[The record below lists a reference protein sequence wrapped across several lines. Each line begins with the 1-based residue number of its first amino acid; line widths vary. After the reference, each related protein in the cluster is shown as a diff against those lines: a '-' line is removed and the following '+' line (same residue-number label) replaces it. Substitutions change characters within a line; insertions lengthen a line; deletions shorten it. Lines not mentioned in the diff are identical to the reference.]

1 MVESGGF
8 LTSAIDRYRLPLH
21 LPYRNRLTIQPRK
34 EKKVMSDGSWERA
47 AIERLLLAQV
57 AEQRARRR
65 WTIFFRFLWLALLLM
80 GAVMLWNG
88 SSRLAVDPGAS
99 HTAVVRVDGTIDLD
113 GQASAARINHALRMA
128 FDDPRA
134 KGIILHVNS
143 PGGSPVQ
150 AAMIYAEIMRL
161 RAESPDKPVHAVIE
175 EIGASGG
182 YYVAAAAEQIHVNPA
197 SLVGSIGVIMEGF
210 GVSELMGKLGVER
223 RTLASG
229 RDKAFLDP
237 FAPSDPSQIEH
248 AQRLLEDIHAQ
259 FVEAVRQGRGKRLAE
274 DQRLFSGRIWTG
286 RQSVE
291 LGLADAIG
299 TVNSVAR
306 DVIAAPELVDYTLE
320 DSWGERLVR
329 RLGAAFGA
337 SAGEQA
343 LKVLSPSLR

>member
-1 MVESGGF
+1 
-8 LTSAIDRYRLPLH
+8 
-21 LPYRNRLTIQPRK
+21 
-34 EKKVMSDGSWERA
+34 MSDGGWERG

-65 WTIFFRFLWLALLLM
+65 WTIFFRFLWLALLV
-80 GAVMLWNG
+80 AAAFVFWNG
-88 SSRLAVDPGAS
+88 SSMPAVDPLAR
-99 HTAVVRVDGTIDLD
+99 HTAVVRVEGTIDLE

-128 FDDPRA
+128 FEDPQV

-150 AAMIYAEIMRL
+150 AAMIHAELMRL
-161 RAESPDKPVHAVIE
+161 RAATPDKPVHAVIE

-182 YYVAAAAEQIHVNPA
+182 YYVAAAAEQIHVSQA

-210 GVSELMGKLGVER
+210 GVTELMGKLGVER

-229 RDKAFLDP
+229 SDKAFLDP
-237 FAPSDPSQIEH
+237 FAPADPGQMQH
-248 AQRLLEDIHAQ
+248 ARQLLEDIHAQ
-259 FVEAVRQGRGKRLAE
+259 FVEAVRQGRGERLSS
-274 DQRLFSGRIWTG
+274 DPMLFSGRIWTG

-299 TVNSVAR
+299 TVDSVAR
-306 DVIAAPELVDYTLE
+306 EVIGASDLVDYTFE
-320 DSWGERLVR
+320 DSWGERVAR
-329 RLGAAFGA
+329 RLGAVFGA

-343 LKVLSPSLR
+343 LRVLAPALR